1 MESNQGDPAY
11 PAQAFTLGFPRLST
25 ESWGI
30 LEVLV
35 RGYETSG
42 FIWPTGWLGGSK
54 NLKFLASPSLPSK
67 DDRSE
72 DGGGLCGFR
81 VKILEFLRAFFN
93 ICIKNCPVPHPKL
106 FSSVRI
112 FWFQRSQKV
121 QVLVYTKILWIS
133 NGPRVCCKTFHFKAR
148 FSQVFWSKLQKEAQ
162 IWPMNARN
170 GPKNEKVFK
179 THASLSWDSK
189 NLAVSQN
196 LGLFRHLNFWKNG
209 LIVTTLVTKVT
220 KILESNGP
228 PDNWQMAWS
237 YRPKKCCARISEFL
251 NVKIHA
257 WRLQIS

>member
-1 MESNQGDPAY
+1 MKRLVLYDPPVGWA
-11 PAQAFTLGFPRLST
+11 GRKILS
-25 ESWGI
+25 
-30 LEVLV
+30 
-35 RGYETSG
+35 
-42 FIWPTGWLGGSK
+42 FWLHPLSP
-54 NLKFLASPSLPSK
+54 LKTIGA
-67 DDRSE
+67 RMG
-72 DGGGLCGFR
+72 GGGLCGFR

-121 QVLVYTKILWIS
+121 QVLVYTKIPWIS

-170 GPKNEKVFK
+170 GPKNEKVLK
-179 THASLSWDSK
+179 THAWLSWDSK

-237 YRPKKCCARISEFL
+237 YRPKKMLCQNFWIFECQNPRMTLANFL
-251 NVKIHA
+251 VVPSWGNWGNVGLETADI
-257 WRLQIS
+257 